1 MQMIDSNLFV
11 IKCIKYLTTF
21 IDILLYFIFK
31 IFLKYSFD
39 LISYFLIRFSRT
51 KRFQQDLYI
60 YILQIY
66 KSNTKRI
73 VIKYI
78 DILYRQY
85 AWNLVLFKI
94 KCTCD
99 SFQFIIV
106 TNFFLEYLNKR
117 VYALFLQKILFLSLN
132 TYYLLFIDNV
142 IQFTLF
148 YFLFMFYNRSKG
160 LTIHRSV
167 KNNCSNKIFDVT
179 WYIYTLPL
187 RALLFSRLRG
197 LTMHPS
203 VKNNC

>member
-1 MQMIDSNLFV
+1 M
-11 IKCIKYLTTF
+11 TF
-21 IDILLYFIFK
+21 IDILLYFVLK

-51 KRFQQDLYI
+51 ITFSIGFIYIYI

-78 DILYRQY
+78 DILYRQC

-99 SFQFIIV
+99 SFQFVIV

-117 VYALFLQKILFLSLN
+117 IYALFFLKILFLSFN
-132 TYYLLFIDNV
+132 TYYLLFIDNA

-148 YFLFMFYNRSKG
+148 YFLFMFYNRLRG
-160 LTIHRSV
+160 LTTIHRSV

-179 WYIYTLPL
+179 WYIYTLLL

-197 LTMHPS
+197 LTMHRS